1 MRSELPSLL
10 VFMSA
15 VVLIMAGL
23 FLACGCGGPPP
34 APAEAAPL
42 PKAAPIHI
50 DARPGTAPDRFTV
63 ESRGGFHAGYDE
75 NVREIMIVTDT
86 QTGIQ
91 YLAVTG
97 CGTTELRRV
106 QRGKVTVT
114 EEE

>member
-15 VVLIMAGL
+15 VALIMAGL
-23 FLACGCGGPPP
+23 FLACGCGGPP

-42 PKAAPIHI
+42 PKAAPVHI

-63 ESRGGFHAGYDE
+63 ESHGGFNAGYDH
-75 NVREIMIVTDT
+75 NTREIMIVTDT

-106 QRGKVTVT
+106 QRGKTTVT